1 MEDVSLEYEP
11 VDSPIENI
19 LLTETIELMQDSRD
33 QELVRDASLDPV
45 LPQFSPES
53 APADVVLPDV
63 DLPEAAEAVDVVHA
77 DDRDLIVVQDDP
89 VTPAAEQGAI
99 TGGVKRQEYRQL
111 FARLRHG

>member
-1 MEDVSLEYEP
+1 
-11 VDSPIENI
+11 
-19 LLTETIELMQDSRD
+19 
-33 QELVRDASLDPV
+33 
-45 LPQFSPES
+45 
-53 APADVVLPDV
+53 VLPDV
-63 DLPEAAEAVDVVHA
+63 DLPAAAEDVSPEAAEAVDVAHA